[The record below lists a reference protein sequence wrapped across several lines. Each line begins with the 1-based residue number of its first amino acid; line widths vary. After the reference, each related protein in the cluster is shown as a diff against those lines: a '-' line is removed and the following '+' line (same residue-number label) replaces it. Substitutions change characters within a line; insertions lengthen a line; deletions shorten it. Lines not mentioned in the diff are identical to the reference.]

1 MSVLGIIL
9 LIIFTAGINN
19 LFFTR
24 IANYDDGFFKY
35 LLKTTFCLIL
45 SVTLVALSIGIFE
58 LFTYAGKI
66 IYLRYL

>member
-1 MSVLGIIL
+1 MGILSIIL
-9 LIIFTAGINN
+9 LIIFTAGTNN

-45 SVTLVALSIGIFE
+45 SVTIVALTIGIFE
-58 LFTYAGKI
+58 LFTYAVKI
-66 IYLRYL
+66 ICLWHL

>member
-1 MSVLGIIL
+1 MSVPGIIL

-45 SVTLVALSIGIFE
+45 SVTTVAC
-58 LFTYAGKI
+58 TAI
-66 IYLRYL
+66 IIVVLANIVKMIVI

>member
-1 MSVLGIIL
+1 MSVLSVIL

-45 SVTLVALSIGIFE
+45 SVTLVAC
-58 LFTYAGKI
+58 TAI
-66 IYLRYL
+66 IIVVLANIVKMIVI